1 MQRRV
6 LSLLRLLTRQ
16 SPGEKEGQAIG
27 DAGFKLQSSGA
38 RKTARDL
45 WDFVVHLSEHSFP
58 SAVEQLSH
66 CSTCSKREGFFGDLL
81 LLRLEPKRRVVGG

>member
-16 SPGEKEGQAIG
+16 SPGKKEGQAVG
-27 DAGFKLQSSGA
+27 DAGFKLESSGV

-45 WDFVVHLSEHSFP
+45 CDFAFHLSEHSFQ
-58 SAVEQLSH
+58 SAFEQLSP
-66 CSTCSKREGFFGDLL
+66 CSTYSKREGFLGDFL